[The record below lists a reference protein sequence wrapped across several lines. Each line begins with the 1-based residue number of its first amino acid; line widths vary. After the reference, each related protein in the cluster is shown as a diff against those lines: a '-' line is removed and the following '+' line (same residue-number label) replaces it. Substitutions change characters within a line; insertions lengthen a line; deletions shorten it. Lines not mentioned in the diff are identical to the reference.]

1 MILVPIAAL
10 IVGAIIAM
18 LLQVRAPGALGQ
30 YIAVASLAGLDT
42 VLGGI
47 RSAYENNFQDDV
59 FLTGFVANT
68 LIALLIA
75 WLGDWIGLNLYLVA
89 TLVLGM
95 RIFNNLS
102 LIRRF
107 LLVQYKDFFKKRK
120 ELRLANQVQLAQEE
134 VE

>member
-1 MILVPIAAL
+1 VILVPILAL
-10 IVGAIIAM
+10 VIGAIAAM
-18 LLQVRAPGALGQ
+18 LLQIRAPGVIGQ
-30 YIAVASLAGLDT
+30 YLAVASLAGLDT

-59 FLTGFVANT
+59 FITGFFANT

-107 LLVQYKDFFKKRK
+107 LLVQYKDLMKKRR
-120 ELRLANQVQLAQEE
+120 EQRAANQVQLVAEE
-134 VE
+134 AE